1 MSRSR
6 GRLRELQILKTELKV
21 GSRANMVWLF
31 HDWKDAMTFC
41 MGRRARNLDLT
52 FLLKFLA
59 FQVHFCGGIERR
71 LFDPFLTV
79 RLCLQPLFFLQA
91 LNVAPQ
97 HRSTGANHQWGIA
110 PLLSSF
116 NLPVP
121 FHCFSE
127 MLFYSISLYLFCSL
141 QTNPV
146 YSSAYTPQHTPN
158 GRRRNGFWDN
168 R

>member
-79 RLCLQPLFFLQA
+79 RLCLQPLFFSTS
-91 LNVAPQ
+91 PQ
-97 HRSTGANHQWGIA
+97 RCTAAQVNGGQPPMGNCS
-110 PLLSSF
+110 LSFFIQPTS
-116 NLPVP
+116 P
-121 FHCFSE
+121 
-127 MLFYSISLYLFCSL
+127 ISLLF
-141 QTNPV
+141 
-146 YSSAYTPQHTPN
+146 
-158 GRRRNGFWDN
+158 
-168 R
+168 